1 MKMHFTVQGVL
12 IKKQERIMEKFRL
25 QGDKIVDN
33 FQVELK
39 YGRLQKQE
47 FCVPLAMPNEI

>member
-39 YGRLQKQE
+39 YGRLKKQE